1 MPTATDTLDPAL
13 ARELRQVV
21 VQADGRTAVV
31 DGHKLEA
38 NSPRHLSILL
48 RWALYE
54 FLHSGRSADMY
65 KNKDVERDAAL
76 ETRLAEAM
84 PHRNAVVSAW
94 LNERRDGELLATID
108 GTRVR
113 VPVERVVSDA
123 ADHGDDVVYLAMPAA
138 RPALSPGFFLAD
150 GSRGRSVRKPTLRL
164 YMNLE
169 SLAAAEAAWP
179 LVLNCLEDRGVPY
192 RLKIASSPHLVPRRD
207 ALVAYLGP
215 ESWDAVEEVA
225 SCVGDLPGRGSQVS
239 VLTEQVAPGVSV
251 AWQPF
256 AKTPGRPAGLSFGQ
270 HRATAVAEGLVGQ
283 VLGTREGTR
292 EEAVAGA
299 LFDAG
304 VDPSAPYRNLDSP
317 QLGFLG
323 VGSAR

>member
-1 MPTATDTLDPAL
+1 MPAAIDTLDPAL
-13 ARELRQVV
+13 ARELEQVV
-21 VQADGRTAVV
+21 VRTDGCTAVV

-38 NSPRHLSILL
+38 NTPRHLSIYL

-54 FLHSGRSADMY
+54 FLHSGRPADMY

-76 ETRLAEAM
+76 EARLTEAI
-84 PHRNAVVSAW
+84 PHRNSVTSARVH
-94 LNERRDGELLATID
+94 ERRDGELLVTID

-113 VPVERVVSDA
+113 VPVERVVTDA
-123 ADHGDDVVYLAMPAA
+123 PYHGDDVVYLAMPAA
-138 RPALSPGFFLAD
+138 RPALSPGFFLTD

-164 YMNLE
+164 YVNLE
-169 SLAAAEAAWP
+169 SLAAAEEAWR

-192 RLKIASSPHLVPRRD
+192 RLKVASSPHLVPRRD

-215 ESWDAVEEVA
+215 ESWDAVAEVA
-225 SCVGDLPGRGSQVS
+225 SCVVDLPGRGSKVS
-239 VLTEQVAPGVSV
+239 VFAEQVAPGVSV

-256 AKTPGRPAGLSFGQ
+256 AERSGGQTGRSFGQ
-270 HRATAVAEGLVGQ
+270 HRATAVAEGLVGH
-283 VLGTREGTR
+283 VLGTRAGTR

-317 QLGFLG
+317 QIGFDT